1 MNNLLL
7 IVAAFL
13 LLQGCALTSTEQEP
27 QGATNAAVVNTRGVS
42 KDEQVYYYMAR
53 TPVEEGSSTSDGNLE
68 LNSNVANNSR
78 YHSFS
83 GERSVILSEVVS
95 KMAEQ
100 LIANLPLKSRKQ
112 SIALTSIVDLKDHQ
126 ITNWLGQTISE
137 QFIHELHVRDIKI
150 VDFKLTGNIQLTPE
164 GEFALTRDW
173 KKLNKNIDVRRIL
186 TGTMSNNDEGIM
198 LNVRIVNIDTSI
210 VESTSSAFIP
220 GNMFIGGD
228 YDYQDKRYISRNSK
242 TTGDNIKLVHL
253 VK

>member
-7 IVAAFL
+7 IVAASIF
-13 LLQGCALTSTEQEP
+13 LQGCALTSKEQTP
-27 QGATNAAVVNTRGVS
+27 QQTNAAVVNTRGVS
-42 KDEQVYYYMAR
+42 QDEQVYYYMAR
-53 TPVEEGSSTSDGNLE
+53 SPAQEDLSSTSDGKVE
-68 LNSNVANNSR
+68 VNSNVAHNTG

-95 KMAEQ
+95 EMAEQ
-100 LIANLPLKSRKQ
+100 LLSNLPVNSRKQ

-137 QFIHELHVRDIKI
+137 QFIHELHVRNIKV
-150 VDFKLTGNIQLTPE
+150 VDFKLTGNIQLTPQ

-173 KKLNKNIDVRRIL
+173 QKLNKQIDVQRIL

-228 YDYQDKRYISRNSK
+228 YDYQDKRYISRNAK
-242 TTGDNIKLVHL
+242 TLGDKVKLVQL